1 MLLYFQVYL
10 TVHIMTYLN
19 NNLLLLYFPVIL
31 IELLSSAYRPVELE
45 LIHVESGS
53 VNIRRLL
60 FRATGTSTGTHL
72 FYIMFAV
79 L

>member
-1 MLLYFQVYL
+1 M
-10 TVHIMTYLN
+10 
-19 NNLLLLYFPVIL
+19 

-79 L
+79 LWIRDDLFQIRLRFIRVPDPDPDPTYVI